1 MVQLH
6 PGVSQEDTMA
16 RITVEDCLER
26 INNRFMIVQMSIKRL
41 HQFREG
47 YEPLVECKNKEIVTS
62 LREIAGGK
70 VLPSEAIEEAGIY
83 VSENK

>member
-1 MVQLH
+1 MVART
-6 PGVSQEDTMA
+6 PAFTRGYTMA

-26 INNRFMIVQMSIKRL
+26 INNRFMIVQMAIKRL

-47 YEPLVECKNKEIVTS
+47 YDPLVECKNKEIVTS

-70 VLPSEAIEEAGIY
+70 VLPSESIEEAGIY
-83 VSENK
+83 VSENQ